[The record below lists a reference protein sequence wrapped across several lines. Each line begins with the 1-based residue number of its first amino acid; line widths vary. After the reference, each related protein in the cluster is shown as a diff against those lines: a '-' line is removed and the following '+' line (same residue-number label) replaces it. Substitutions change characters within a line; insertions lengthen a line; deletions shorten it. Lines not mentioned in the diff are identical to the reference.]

1 MIPLELARELLDMG
15 ATIGGGARGEEQLQG
30 SVALHNI
37 LQKHG
42 VAYLADEVGMG
53 KTYVALGVVA
63 LMRHFNPD
71 LRLLVIAPRGNIQRK
86 WMKEMGN
93 FVANN
98 VRYPDLRTRG
108 FGKRPARSMVLC
120 ENLGHLA
127 RAVTVH
133 PDRDFFA
140 RLSSFSL
147 PLGKDS
153 DGWRRHRD
161 ELRANMPWL
170 PPEVFDLRD
179 RGAFKRN
186 FAHALCCAMPHFD
199 LVIVDEAHHLKH
211 GLHAGVAARNQV
223 LARVFGCNTDGAHP
237 RVRRHL
243 GPRIGKLLLLSATPV
258 EETYDQLWN
267 QLAVFGRG
275 DMFPGLR
282 DQELLESE
290 RKDIARRFLI
300 RRVTQMRVDNESLT
314 KNLYRREWRGGGL
327 EQHDENIRMADDYQR
342 LAVALVQKKV
352 AELLGSEKFN
362 PSFQIGMLA
371 SFESFLQTA
380 KLSGADEAASNF
392 DDAEQTEAVGEREGV
407 DVHALNQLARE
418 YHKRFGRELPHPK
431 MDAVVESLQKA
442 WCEGVK
448 TLVFVRRVAS
458 VPELKRK
465 LDQAYDGWLL
475 ARLKRELPEAV
486 RPTLKG
492 CIDAYK
498 RERAEAFANDRQ
510 RLSAVDRDGKPAQ
523 APDAESDTGGLD
535 TFFAWFFRG
544 EGPPRVVSGA
554 NIQRRFNQKGTVLGT
569 FFLDNPVMTLLSAQ
583 PGQVLECL
591 ASYLGRDTAELRA
604 ELRTRSARY
613 LSGRA
618 KTHVRGDRFESVVA
632 AAIELMAESPGR
644 HHELAAALRSGKYE
658 GYLQARP
665 VLEAPDVADSL
676 EQPTFFT
683 ELARPE
689 RAELREKLWPEVD
702 KTIGFASYV
711 RETEVRASLLSMAAR
726 LGHAFIDLYVLL
738 IGRLGSMSPGAE
750 EAESSDAPGGD
761 VLRIRAYLDLLERQR
776 TTPVSDR
783 GWAGYDELKELAAN
797 FKLVMNM
804 NLPDVLLSDTPLA
817 AVPRR
822 LSELL
827 QAQQPTAGM
836 WGTVSAR
843 LVRQFRQPGYP
854 FVLITTDVLQEGE
867 DLHTFCSRVQHYGI
881 SWTPSAMEQRV
892 GRVDRVQ
899 SQTDRRFAQLERHP
913 KGCEKLQVFYPYLP
927 DTVELLQ
934 VRRVL
939 ERTDTFLRLMHE
951 GFPTGTAE
959 SKRIDIASELQRHA
973 APPKPYAGKLMTAFP
988 VPEWSLK
995 GTAKRLAVSKDV
1007 SDIMEKRFERI
1018 PKQDLPGLSIGW
1030 EPSRGDGRLLGTVE
1044 LASGRVQPFMLL
1056 LKSFGDRPLVRCLC
1070 PVGKV
1075 AADALTGEIAPESRS
1090 HQLRLGALAT
1100 EAGSYN
1106 LTVED
1111 DVLLAGPKTDL
1122 ARVRLLLERL
1132 VHAADDLERRH
1143 LNAIDQPI
1151 SRFESDLRTEGGHGN
1166 G

>member
-1 MIPLELARELLDMG
+1 MIPLELGRELLDMG

-30 SVALHNI
+30 SVALYNM

-63 LMRHFNPD
+63 LLRHFKPD
-71 LRLLVIAPRGNIQRK
+71 LRLLVIAPRANIQRK
-86 WMKEMGN
+86 WMKEMSN

-98 VRYPDLRTRG
+98 VRYTDLRTRG
-108 FGKRPARSMVLC
+108 FGKRPARTMVHC

-127 RAVTVH
+127 RAVTLDA
-133 PDRDFFA
+133 DRDFFA
-140 RLSSFSL
+140 RLTSFSL
-147 PLGKDS
+147 PLGQDS
-153 DGWRRHRD
+153 AGWRKHRD

-179 RGAFKRN
+179 RVAFKRN

-223 LARVFGCNTDGAHP
+223 LAGVLGCSTEGAHP

-275 DMFPGLR
+275 DIFPELR
-282 DQELLESE
+282 DQELIESE
-290 RKDIARRFLI
+290 RKDIARKFLI
-300 RRVTQMRVDNESLT
+300 RRVTQMRVAGESLT

-327 EQHDENIRMADDYQR
+327 EQHDDNIRMADDYQR

-380 KLSGADEAASNF
+380 KLTGADESASNF
-392 DDAEQTEAVGEREGV
+392 DDAEQTEAAGEREGV
-407 DVHALNQLARE
+407 DVHTLNQLARE

-431 MDAVVESLQKA
+431 MDAVVESLQTA
-442 WCEGVK
+442 WRTGEK

-465 LDQAYDGWLL
+465 LDQAYDEWLL
-475 ARLKRELPEAV
+475 ARLRRELPEAV
-486 RPTLKG
+486 QPALEG
-492 CIDAYK
+492 CIDAYQ

-523 APDAESDTGGLD
+523 APDAEADTGGLD

-544 EGPPRVVSGA
+544 EGPPGVVSGA
-554 NIQRRFNQKGTVLGT
+554 NIQRRFNQKGTVLAT
-569 FFLDNPVMTLLSAQ
+569 FFLDNPVMTLLRAQ
-583 PGQVLECL
+583 PGQVLERL
-591 ASYLGRDTAELRA
+591 AGYLERDLDEVRA

-618 KTHVRGDRFESVVA
+618 KTHARGDRFESVVA
-632 AAIELMAESPGR
+632 AAIELMAESSGP

-665 VLEAPDVADSL
+665 ALEAPDAGELL
-676 EQPTFFT
+676 EQPTYFT

-689 RAELREKLWPEVD
+689 RTELRAALWPEAGQ
-702 KTIGFASYV
+702 TCGFAAYV
-711 RETEVRASLLSMAAR
+711 RETEVRAGLLSMAAR

-738 IGRLGSMSPGAE
+738 IGRLGSMRQGAE
-750 EAESSDAPGGD
+750 ESESIGAPGAD
-761 VLRIRAYLDLLERQR
+761 ASRIHAYLDLLERQR
-776 TTPVSDR
+776 TTPLTARD
-783 GWAGYDELKELAAN
+783 WAGYDELAELSAN
-797 FKLVMNM
+797 FELVTSM
-804 NLPDVLLSDTPLA
+804 NLPDVLHSDTPLA

-822 LSELL
+822 LSDLL

-854 FVLITTDVLQEGE
+854 FVLVTTDVLQEGE

-892 GRVDRVQ
+892 GRVDRVR
-899 SQTDRRFAQLERHP
+899 SQTDRRFERLERHP
-913 KGCEKLQVFYPYLP
+913 EGHEKLQVFYPYLP

-959 SKRIDIASELQRHA
+959 SKRIDIASELQRHV
-973 APPKPYAGKLMTAFP
+973 APPAPYEGKLMTAFP
-988 VPEWSLK
+988 VPEWALK
-995 GTAKRLAVSKDV
+995 GTVKRLAVTADV
-1007 SDIMEKRFERI
+1007 AAEMEARFEAIRGL
-1018 PKQDLPGLSIGW
+1018 DLPGLVIGW
-1030 EPSRGDGRLLGTVE
+1030 EPTRGDGRLLGTVQ
-1044 LASGRVQPFMLL
+1044 LSSGRVQPFVLL
-1056 LKSFGDRPLVRCLC
+1056 LKSFGGWALVRCLS

-1075 AADALTGEIAPESRS
+1075 AVDALTSVVAPESRS
-1090 HQLRLGALAT
+1090 QQLRLGALAP
-1100 EAGSYN
+1100 EEGSYN

-1111 DVLLAGPKTDL
+1111 DVLLAGPTTDL
-1122 ARVRLLLERL
+1122 IRVRMLLERL

-1143 LNAIDQPI
+1143 LNELDQPI
-1151 SRFESDLRTEGGHGN
+1151 SRFETDLRTEGGRGN